1 MHDLFCSLK
10 IPKSIDYIHYFLSV
24 LMLEGGM
31 GLLLMSKYKPSIK
44 FILF

>member
-24 LMLEGGM
+24 LMLEGDG
-31 GLLLMSKYKPSIK
+31 
-44 FILF
+44 FIVDVKI